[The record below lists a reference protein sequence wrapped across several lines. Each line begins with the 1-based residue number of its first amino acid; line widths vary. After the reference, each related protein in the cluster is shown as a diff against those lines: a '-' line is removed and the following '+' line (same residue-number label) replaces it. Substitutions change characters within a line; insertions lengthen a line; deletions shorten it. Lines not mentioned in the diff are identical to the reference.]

1 MAKAQ
6 ATEAVQLA
14 MREQGLTFAELADQ
28 LGRPKVWVAAAVLG
42 QHPFSANEAAQLV
55 STLGLP
61 DDLGVALQ
69 QIPTR
74 GALDAAVPVD
84 PTIYRFYELI
94 QVYGP
99 AFKALIHEEFGD
111 GIMSAINFR
120 ADIERVADPAGDRV
134 RITLDGKFLPYQFD
148 DI

>member
-1 MAKAQ
+1 MTKEEATNAAQ
-6 ATEAVQLA
+6 RA

-42 QHPFSANEAAQLV
+42 QHPFSAEEAAQLV
-55 STLGLP
+55 GTLGLP
-61 DDLGVALQ
+61 DDVGAALQ

-74 GALDAAVPVD
+74 GSLDAAVPVD

-99 AFKALIHEEFGD
+99 ALKALIHEEFGD
-111 GIMSAINFR
+111 GIMSAINFNLG
-120 ADIERVADPAGDRV
+120 IERVEHPDGERIK
-134 RITLDGKFLPYQFD
+134 ITLEGKYLPYAW
-148 DI
+148 